1 MIDAPAIGSTSNSKM
16 KYREKDE
23 MLWKQMI
30 SLTLLYASVIIGW
43 IAYYNYQP
51 ILLQTYGFTHL
62 TLFLFIS
69 QGIILVVTPLI
80 AGKLGDKYRFTAGK
94 RLPIISAGVSF
105 AAMIF
110 MATAFTLFSEPGPIF
125 RWILPG
131 LIVVW
136 LFSMAL
142 FTSPALST
150 IEVFVPIRKL
160 PTAMALLTIVY
171 GLLYAIEPVIVDLI
185 NFLGAPL
192 TFVAGGVAVFLSGL
206 LMRKNTTYIVDKP
219 MVNDHGKSD
228 YTYALSLGIALG
240 AATTILFNVFP
251 LWFTERSFTIFGLGD
266 SKIVCLVLA
275 LVAAISLPISKIVES
290 RSVFKSV
297 LISIL
302 GTLIVSFGLYF
313 IENSA
318 ITFVLLLLFA
328 VFYAVMSVSFL
339 PTALTIVNDKNKVF
353 GVGVFFAGFEIPN
366 GILEAFMKAT
376 GSF

>member
-51 ILLQTYGFTHL
+51 ILLQTYDFTHL

-192 TFVAGGVAVFLSGL
+192 TFVVGGVAVFLSGL

-219 MVNDHGKSD
+219 KVNDHGKSD
-228 YTYALSLGIALG
+228 YTYALSLGMALG
-240 AATTILFNVFP
+240 VATTVLFNVFP
-251 LWFTERSFTIFGLGD
+251 QWFTERSFTIFGLGD

-318 ITFVLLLLFA
+318 ITFVLLLLF
-328 VFYAVMSVSFL
+328 VCFL
-339 PTALTIVNDKNKVF
+339 CCYVC
-353 GVGVFFAGFEIPN
+353 
-366 GILEAFMKAT
+366 
-376 GSF
+376 

>member
-1 MIDAPAIGSTSNSKM
+1 MIDAPAIGSISNSKM

-51 ILLQTYGFTHL
+51 ILLQTYDFTHL

-171 GLLYAIEPVIVDLI
+171 GLLYAVEPVIVDLI
-185 NFLGAPL
+185 NFLGATL
-192 TFVAGGVAVFLSGL
+192 TFVVGGVAVFLSGL

-219 MVNDHGKSD
+219 MVKDHRKSD
-228 YTYALSLGIALG
+228 YTYALSLGMALG
-240 AATTILFNVFP
+240 AATTILFNIFP

-302 GTLIVSFGLYF
+302 GTLLVSFGLYF

-318 ITFVLLLLFA
+318 ITFILLLLFA

-376 GSF
+376 GIF